1 MNFKVM
7 LGFGL
12 LAMSAAMAQDETA
25 AVAAPVVAPITAAP
39 APAAKATTASAGV
52 FDGVRGSAFNSV
64 GNEAAPST
72 IDDYLARPSN
82 FGGVQM
88 LYIEPA
94 GQRGLVSF
102 GTDRTFFAQFDNSED
117 LGRLTLGMANK
128 GGWGLE
134 IGLALGQWHRSDDAG
149 SSGLTNAGDD
159 WRARFS
165 TPMDGY
171 TLAFGA
177 EWYTYADE
185 TSSDPDKG
193 SKTDAS
199 YNDFS
204 LNGNLTNA
212 PSAGAYTWTLG
223 LDVGHIGHSTTV
235 GSKTTD
241 DGALASTVIAP
252 YFNIGAQVLGNEKA
266 HVFIGANNCL
276 PVRIADG
283 YDSTKTGAESEA
295 SLFELGLRVSPN
307 ILGEVAVT
315 DNFIVFGEAAY
326 NWLVFGF
333 GSGSTG
339 EKTAS
344 SSTKADYTVFESH
357 SYTAMASA
365 GLRYQKDN
373 RYAIEFE
380 LGDKVFTDTKAIFNG
395 EGTFVT
401 FGGFLYF

>member
-25 AVAAPVVAPITAAP
+25 AVAAPVVAPITAAS

-128 GGWGLE
+128 GGWGLDVR
-134 IGLALGQWHRSDDAG
+134 LALGQWHRSDDAG
-149 SSGLTNAGDD
+149 STGLTNAGDD
-159 WRARFS
+159 WGATFS
-165 TPMDGY
+165 TPMGGY
-171 TLAFGA
+171 TLAFSGD
-177 EWYTYADE
+177 WYTYANE
-185 TSSDPDKG
+185 TTSDPDKG
-193 SKTDAS
+193 TKQDES

-204 LNGNLTNA
+204 LNGNLNNA
-212 PSAGAYTWTLG
+212 PSAEAYTWTLG
-223 LDVGHIGHSTTV
+223 LNFLHHGHSV
-235 GSKTTD
+235 KNGSKTTD
-241 DGALASTVIAP
+241 DGSVAYTEAVP

-266 HVFIGANNCL
+266 HVFIGANNRL
-276 PVRIADG
+276 PVRIVDG
-283 YDSTKTGAESEA
+283 YDSTATAESEA
-295 SLFELGLRVSPN
+295 SLFELGLEVIPN

-333 GSGSTG
+333 GSGTDG
-339 EKTAS
+339 VKGA
-344 SSTKADYTVFESH
+344 KDDYTILESH